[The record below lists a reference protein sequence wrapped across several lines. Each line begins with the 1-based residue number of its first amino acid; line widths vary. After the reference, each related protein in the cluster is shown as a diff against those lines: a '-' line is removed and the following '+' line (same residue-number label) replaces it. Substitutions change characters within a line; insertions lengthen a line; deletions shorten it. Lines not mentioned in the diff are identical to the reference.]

1 MINFSIIQVS
11 FRYILKISAIKSI
24 KISVTTIAKITDRN
38 AGMRN
43 VLNCQITS
51 IRKMSA
57 KLCNFFPNFCKIFL
71 ERFVWTLDVGKFRT
85 IMLSIAKARILLVK
99 KGTSDVLSSNIVR
112 NGWEVIYVFK
122 LERKNL
128 PFRVKYTVWKM
139 PLNKLIWTAVLLSLK
154 TN

>member
-1 MINFSIIQVS
+1 MQVS
-11 FRYILKISAIKSI
+11 FMYILKISSIKSI
-24 KISVTTIAKITDRN
+24 KNSATTIAKIADRN

-85 IMLSIAKARILLVK
+85 IKLSIAKAHILLVK
-99 KGTSDVLSSNIVR
+99 KETSDVLSSNIVR
-112 NGWEVIYVFK
+112 NG
-122 LERKNL
+122 
-128 PFRVKYTVWKM
+128 
-139 PLNKLIWTAVLLSLK
+139 
-154 TN
+154 